1 MDLGDRSATFRIFR
15 GDHQPAFRGT
25 SRKGWTWSATDS
37 DASGVQSARMEH
49 YRLRKYRAPEVWAR
63 VREAYVAG
71 EPGPSVARRFDV
83 GLANLRK
90 RALREGW
97 TRNRVAQQAVRD
109 GLAAGLAPPLAGG
122 AGADPLAAIEETTV
136 DDGVS
141 RAVHR
146 AAWLLAEGRGGE
158 ALSLIRAV
166 EALVRLTGCD
176 GEAARELERMR
187 VMARV
192 GRPRRR

>member
-1 MDLGDRSATFRIFR
+1 
-15 GDHQPAFRGT
+15 
-25 SRKGWTWSATDS
+25 
-37 DASGVQSARMEH
+37 MEH

-97 TRNRVAQQAVRD
+97 TRNRVAEQAVRD
-109 GLAAGLAPPLAGG
+109 GFAPGLPASPAAGVGG
-122 AGADPLAAIEETTV
+122 DPLAALQETTI

-166 EALVRLTGCD
+166 EALVRLTGCE
-176 GEAARELERMR
+176 GEAERELERMR
-187 VMARV
+187 IMAQI
-192 GRPRRR
+192 GRRRGR